1 MRSSV
6 LIVAISLTTIGLASA
21 GSVQTTGGRLF
32 KGDLQL
38 GTGVLIVSSG
48 GATESIA
55 LTNLLAAEF
64 LTPDA
69 EEPGGAGSGN
79 GLLGFYFANTNQS
92 GAPLVRLDE
101 SIQFHWPTG
110 EAAPGIPAGQF
121 SVVWGGEVE
130 PPVPGEYRF
139 SIVADDRATL
149 FVADKPVATVS
160 GAREG
165 GEATSAAFR
174 FDSDKRVPIKRV
186 PIKLVM
192 ANASGAARAQLWW
205 TGPGFSRRLVPRS
218 RLYAKSWLPSRTAEV
233 FGASGL
239 VGTYYSHADFSGPS
253 HSRLDATVDFA
264 WTDRDPVPGFGRANL
279 AVRWTGQV
287 KADHSEEYSFF
298 VTADERVRLWIDG
311 QPIINRTGQF
321 WLSESKGSLP
331 LVAGERYDVR
341 LESFSTSG
349 DAVAKLWWS
358 SASTARTNIPST
370 HLFASA
376 PPAGYVPGTGAD
388 AKLPPGLLLRNGT
401 FVACGVERGT
411 ETSLRATGLLRA
423 SPVTTL
429 NVARIVF
436 QPLSK
441 GMEARLPSGRP
452 GILLAKGDFVD
463 GDFRSFDG
471 QRVRLNSILFGTRQY
486 DVRKE
491 AVAVVLREVGSN
503 PGPFEVR
510 LRDGSRLKPASL
522 RLEPGEIVAQDSAA
536 GGLKIPAS
544 DVVGIQRRTPART
557 R

>member
-1 MRSSV
+1 MRSSFF
-6 LIVAISLTTIGLASA
+6 LFACWLTTICMVSA
-21 GSVQTTGGRLF
+21 GSVQTTDGRQF

-38 GTGVLIVSSG
+38 GAGALTVSSG
-48 GATESIA
+48 GTTESIA
-55 LTNLLAAEF
+55 LTNVLAAEF

-69 EEPGGAGSGN
+69 EEPGGAGLGN

-92 GAPLVRLDE
+92 GAPFVRLDE
-101 SIQFHWPTG
+101 SIQFSWPTG

-121 SVVWGGEVE
+121 SVVWCGELE
-130 PPVPGEYRF
+130 PPVSGDYRL
-139 SIVADDRATL
+139 SIVADDHATL

-165 GEATSAAFR
+165 GEAVSAPLALA
-174 FDSDKRVPIKRV
+174 SDKRVPIR
-186 PIKLVM
+186 LVM
-192 ANASGAARAQLWW
+192 ANASGAARAQLLWA
-205 TGPGFSRRLVPRS
+205 GPGISKRFIPRS
-218 RLYAKSWLPSRTAEV
+218 RLYAKSSLPSRTAEV

-239 VGTYYSHADFSGPS
+239 VGTYYAHADFSGPS
-253 HSRLDATVDFA
+253 HTRLDSTVNFA
-264 WTDRDPVPGFGRANL
+264 WTDRDPFPRFGRTNL
-279 AVRWTGQV
+279 AIRWTGQV

-311 QPIINRTGQF
+311 QPIVNRTGQF

-341 LESFSTSG
+341 LECFSTSG

-358 SASTARTNIPST
+358 SGSTAKTNIPST

-376 PPAGYVPGTGAD
+376 PPAGYVTGSGAD
-388 AKLPPGLLLRNGT
+388 TKSPPGLLLRNGT
-401 FVACGVERGT
+401 FVACDVERGT
-411 ETSLRATGLLRA
+411 ETSLRATGLLKA

-441 GMEARLPSGRP
+441 GMEARLQSARP
-452 GILLAKGDFVD
+452 GVLLAKGDFVD
-463 GDFRSFDG
+463 GDFRGFDG

-486 DVRKE
+486 EVRKE
-491 AVAVVLREVGSN
+491 AVAVILRDVGSN
-503 PGPFEVR
+503 PGQFEVR
-510 LRDGSRLKPASL
+510 LRDGSVLKPASL

-536 GGLKIPAS
+536 GSLKIPAS
-544 DVVGIQRRTPART
+544 DVVGIKRRTPAGKR
-557 R
+557 